1 MGRRGGAGRKRG
13 HRHRTWDVEQLSS
26 WEGTHCV
33 HPSRQQAGGGP
44 RLSKGPELW
53 GQDGKAVMVQLK
65 GPVSGEQLVKD
76 PHPALQPPALGG
88 RALVG

>member
-1 MGRRGGAGRKRG
+1 MDRGAWQA
-13 HRHRTWDVEQLSS
+13 TQLSDKH
-26 WEGTHCV
+26 TKTY
-33 HPSRQQAGGGP
+33 PSGQQAGGGP

-76 PHPALQPPALGG
+76 PHAALQPPALGG
-88 RALVG
+88 QALVG